1 MSLRFPLRKCWMK
14 RGQQAKL
21 PAPADFR
28 HYQHVIGAYNWRTGH
43 VSARTVDW
51 KHSLTFIEFLE
62 YLLVDCYPSQRVI
75 LVMDNASYHHSASV
89 RATLSLFEHR
99 VGVIYLPARC
109 PDLNPIER
117 YWRHLKDL
125 ACANKLF
132 LTLDALAASVQTIL
146 SAQNQPSHPLRFQF
160 LKDFS

>member
-1 MSLRFPLRKCWMK
+1 MK

-21 PAPADFR
+21 PAPSDFR
-28 HYQHVIGAYNWRTGH
+28 HYQHIIGAYNWRTDE
-43 VSARTVDW
+43 VTALTVEW
-51 KHSLTFIEFLE
+51 KHSPTFIEFLE
-62 YLLVDCYPSQRVI
+62 YLLVECYPSQRLI
-75 LVMDNASYHHSASV
+75 LVMDNASYHHSAPV
-89 RATLSLFEHR
+89 KATLSLFEHR
-99 VGVIYLPARC
+99 VRVFYLPARC

-132 LTLDALAASVQTIL
+132 LTLDALTVSVQTIL
-146 SAQNQPSHPLRFQF
+146 AAQNQSDHPLRFQF

>member
-1 MSLRFPLRKCWMK
+1 MSLRSPLRKCWMR
-14 RGQQAKL
+14 RGQQTKL
-21 PAPADFR
+21 PAPTDFR

-43 VSARTVDW
+43 VSALTVDW

-75 LVMDNASYHHSASV
+75 LVMDNASYHHSTSV
-89 RATLSLFEHR
+89 RAALSLFEHR
-99 VGVIYLPARC
+99 VGVLYLPARC

-125 ACANKLF
+125 ACANTLF
-132 LTLDALAASVQTIL
+132 LTLDALAASVQSIL

-160 LKDFS
+160 LNDFS

>member
-1 MSLRFPLRKCWMK
+1 MSLRSPLRKCWMK

-21 PAPADFR
+21 PAPTDFR

-43 VSARTVDW
+43 LSALTVDW

-75 LVMDNASYHHSASV
+75 LVMDNASYHHSAPV